1 MSSEEPGHRSIMQ
14 QLAPRSSPS
23 GWRNWRWHLKHAVRD
38 ITTFEALTGISLDPE
53 EKKCLEETAAR
64 YPFAVTPY
72 YLSLID
78 SNDIKGD
85 PVFRQAFPDCA
96 ELNVSAD
103 EVADPLEEEKHSP
116 VSSIVH
122 RYPDRVLF
130 YITNTCSMYCRHCSR
145 RRKIGD
151 RQAEPSGAELAE
163 GIRYIRESVQIR
175 DVVMSGGDPL
185 MFADDRLDR
194 LLRKLREI
202 RHVEVIRIHTRM
214 PVVLPYRITD
224 NLVRTLKK
232 YHPLW
237 LNTQFNHPAEFTAAA
252 EEALKRLAEAGIP
265 LGNQSVLLAGIN
277 DSPETMKDLGHCLVR
292 NRVRPYYLFQCDLA
306 EGLSHFRTSIDRGLE
321 IMERLVGH
329 TSGFSVPTYVIDAVN
344 GGGKIPLLP
353 PYLTVRSD
361 HRVMLKNF
369 EGVVR
374 NYRLD
379 GSIIR

>member
-14 QLAPRSSPS
+14 QLAPHSSPS
-23 GWRNWRWHLKHAVRD
+23 SWRDWRWHLKHTVRD
-38 ITTFEALTGISLDPE
+38 ITTFEALTGICLDPE
-53 EKKCLEETAAR
+53 GKKCLEETAAR

-72 YLSLID
+72 YLALIN
-78 SNDIKGD
+78 SEDIKGD

-96 ELNVSAD
+96 ELKVSAD
-103 EVADPLEEEKHSP
+103 EVADPLEEEKYSP

-151 RQAEPSGAELAE
+151 TQAEPSGAELAE

-194 LLRKLREI
+194 LLRQLREI

-224 NLVRTLKK
+224 NLVRILKK

-237 LNTQFNHPAEFTAAA
+237 LNTQFNHPAEFTDAAKDT
-252 EEALKRLAEAGIP
+252 LKRLAEAGIP

-277 DSPETMKDLGHCLVR
+277 DSPDTMKDLGHCLVR

-306 EGLSHFRTSIDRGLE
+306 EGLSHFRTSINRGLE

-353 PYLTVRSD
+353 SCLTARSD
-361 HRVMLKNF
+361 HRVVLKNF
-369 EGVVR
+369 EGMVR
-374 NYRLD
+374 KYRLD
-379 GSIIR
+379 GSIVR